1 MIGKISQ
8 LIPTK
13 PPIYESPSGLE
24 QVIVNTVNNAVSWG
38 LGIVAILAVV
48 FIIYGGFR
56 MVAAAGNEEQV
67 KAGRETIIYAVIGL
81 VVVILSWVIVNS
93 IILIIPK

>member
-1 MIGKISQ
+1 MIGKIAQ

-24 QVIVNTVNNAVSWG
+24 QVIVNTINNAVSWG
-38 LGIVAILAVV
+38 LGIIGILAVV
-48 FIIYGGFR
+48 FIILGASR

-67 KAGRETIIYAVIGL
+67 KIGRATIIYAVIGL
-81 VVVILSWVIVNS
+81 IVVILSWVIVNS